1 MDLSVDTKAR
11 LSFWQLVLMYDFP
24 EIRGC
29 NVVEATSGDSLE
41 MEQKRVVCHALAISC
56 FFVVRNAWQPS
67 I

>member
-1 MDLSVDTKAR
+1 
-11 LSFWQLVLMYDFP
+11 MYDFP

-56 FFVVRNAWQPS
+56 FFVVRNA
-67 I
+67 